1 MTLLLSVLAYSEPK
15 DYQRTLMNEPVSLMD
30 FMVFQNRLRLE
41 ERFDRFVAKTPGYEL
56 NLMKEIMSYKF
67 NEFDWLVPP
76 LDEDTMEKPRDVR
89 ILFPMYVHRLGLN
102 FIFEEGLFEASL
114 VMEWEMGSALE
125 YGFAPFKRQTGRM
138 KPTQNNMAKLCEIQ
152 LQRLSAFHVFP
163 ISHEG
168 YTNSRLE
175 NLPDLVLPTDD
186 VRYKVF
192 IYPFGQMSKPGT
204 YLTCST
210 TKYLL
215 KPSESEKVNFKF
227 LGSWHNLEKEA
238 KKYD

>member
-1 MTLLLSVLAYSEPK
+1 MA
-15 DYQRTLMNEPVSLMD
+15 RTS
-30 FMVFQNRLRLE
+30 
-41 ERFDRFVAKTPGYEL
+41 
-56 NLMKEIMSYKF
+56 I
-67 NEFDWLVPP
+67 
-76 LDEDTMEKPRDVR
+76 DEDTMEKRRDVR

-125 YGFAPFKRQTGRM
+125 NGFKPFKTNWWM
-138 KPTQNNMAKLCEIQ
+138 KATQNNMAKLCEIQ

-215 KPSESEKVNFKF
+215 KPMNRRK
-227 LGSWHNLEKEA
+227 
-238 KKYD
+238 